1 MNFKFE
7 NRIIFTKDVFSEYAK
22 GVIQKK
28 TEHIAFPLA
37 AFFLLVSIIEFYNMD
52 FDSSAFLFPFGVALL
67 FYPVI
72 LARVPVKKA
81 YEQQKLLNGG
91 KELEK
96 MTRFSDRIDMVSSN
110 KAEHNFAYS
119 QVTQICET
127 KNLLILKINR
137 KVNLLLDKDG
147 FTVGNLENFRYFI
160 RESCPG
166 VKYKFRLK
174 IDRERSA
181 FPPES
186 TKLSEDR
193 KIDVPAVPSPQ
204 IGLETGKD
212 TTLPAGEGKNP
223 PEPPMQAYAAGSE
236 YRAPFASVA
245 VAKPH
250 PVVYVI
256 MILLFVLSFLSLFF
270 GLALVSSSNSFSA
283 SPTENNWKFLLFLP
297 LPLASLIL
305 GIFYKH
311 KGMKTTKNIVAGII
325 FTILLC
331 VFGSFSLLDQ
341 NGTISHSMSYL
352 DTVALEIHFDLP
364 SKGKVTTQNYSAY
377 SGSVESGSQASSKTD
392 DTDYISLSN
401 IEFTDSKQISDFET
415 SLHSSSL
422 WVSTIPTPLS
432 AVIPELYSAQTDKAL
447 GFDSFMVYNVSL
459 GVYNKLP
466 EQSGTYRFLY
476 LAYSSSGKKMVI
488 GEYLYHV
495 ILK

>member
-1 MNFKFE
+1 MNSRFE
-7 NRIIFTKDVFSEYAK
+7 NRIIFTKDIFSEYAK

-28 TEHIAFPLA
+28 AQHIAIPLA
-37 AFFLLVSIIEFYNMD
+37 AFFLLVSIIDFFNMD
-52 FDSSAFLFPFGVALL
+52 FGSAAFLFPFGIVLL
-67 FYPVI
+67 FYPAI

-96 MTRFSDRIDMVSSN
+96 TTRFSDRIDMVSSN
-110 KAEHNFAYS
+110 KAEYSFAYS
-119 QVTQICET
+119 QVTQIYET

-147 FTVGNLENFRYFI
+147 FTVGNLEEFRYFI

-166 VKYKFRLK
+166 AKYISRLK
-174 IDRERSA
+174 IGRERNA

-186 TKLSEDR
+186 AKFSKDR
-193 KIDVPAVPSPQ
+193 EIDAPAMLSPQ
-204 IGLETGKD
+204 SGPATEKN

-223 PEPPMQAYAAGSE
+223 PETPVQAYAAGSG
-236 YRAPFASVA
+236 YRAPFASAA

-250 PVVYVI
+250 SVI
-256 MILLFVLSFLSLFF
+256 YFVMILLFVLSFLSPFF
-270 GLALVSSSNSFSA
+270 GLSLVSSSNSFSL
-283 SPTENNWKFLLFLP
+283 SPTENNWKFLFLLP
-297 LPLASLIL
+297 IPLASLIL

-311 KGMKTTKNIVAGII
+311 KGMKTVKNIVAGII

-331 VFGSFSLLDQ
+331 AFGSFSLLGQD
-341 NGTISHSMSYL
+341 GTISHDMSYL
-352 DTVALEIHFDLP
+352 NTVALEIHFNLP
-364 SKGKVTTQNYSAY
+364 SKGRITTQNYSVY
-377 SGSVESGSQASSKTD
+377 NGSVQSGSQASSKTD
-392 DTDYISLSN
+392 DADYISLSN
-401 IEFTDSKQISDFET
+401 IEFTDGKQISNFET
-415 SLHSSSL
+415 SLHSSRL

-432 AVIPELYSAQTDKAL
+432 AVIPGLYSAQTDKAL